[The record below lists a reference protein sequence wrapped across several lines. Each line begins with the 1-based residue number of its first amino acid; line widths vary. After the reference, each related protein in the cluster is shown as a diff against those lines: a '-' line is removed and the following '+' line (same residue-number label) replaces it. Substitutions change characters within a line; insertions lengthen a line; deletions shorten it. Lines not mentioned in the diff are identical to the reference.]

1 MDAERFWAIVDAAR
15 NEVDGWFADVDQQ
28 WARGL
33 YAGLVTLPPEDILD
47 FDRRLATLRRSAET
61 PEMAA
66 ATQLVVR
73 PFPGSQTYPS
83 FIVFE
88 LKFRAFANCL
98 VMLGRETFERAVA
111 DPDSLADHPLIR
123 AVGDGELP
131 GSVLLAVRVDDAAGD
146 AYCELTGVDDDGYLD
161 RLSPSTTDDR
171 EAAGD
176 DEDDEDPDDDEDADD
191 DGAGAAWLAERLP
204 RLLAVFPPEAEP
216 PADTDPDPTP
226 PPSFLQRITGGLLP
240 FVVVEVCAWLV
251 RR

>member
-1 MDAERFWAIVDAAR
+1 MRGMDAERFWAIVDAAR

-66 ATQLVVR
+66 ATQLV
-73 PFPGSQTYPS
+73 
-83 FIVFE
+83 
-88 LKFRAFANCL
+88 
-98 VMLGRETFERAVA
+98 MLGRETFERAVA

-123 AVGDGELP
+123 AVGDGELH
-131 GSVLLAVRVDDAAGD
+131 GSVLLAVRVDD
-146 AYCELTGVDDDGYLD
+146 
-161 RLSPSTTDDR
+161 
-171 EAAGD
+171 AGD

-216 PADTDPDPTP
+216 PADTDPDTTP
-226 PPSFLQRITGGLLP
+226 PPSLLQRITGGLLP

>member
-1 MDAERFWAIVDAAR
+1 MRGMDAERFWAIVDAAR

-66 ATQLVVR
+66 ATQLV
-73 PFPGSQTYPS
+73 
-83 FIVFE
+83 
-88 LKFRAFANCL
+88 
-98 VMLGRETFERAVA
+98 MLGRETFERAVA

-146 AYCELTGVDDDGYLD
+146 AYCELTRVDDDGYLD